1 MKTYPTMINKII
13 HASAVLILL
22 LMPFMSFAKVE
33 ATVEEY
39 IQQYREIAIRE
50 MKQYGIPASI
60 TLAQGILESG
70 MGTSI
75 LATKGNNH
83 FGIKCHETWT
93 GATMK
98 HTDDAPN
105 ECFRVYK
112 HAEESYIDHSIFLTT
127 RPRYAFLFELNKCD
141 YRAWAHG
148 LKKAGYATNPK
159 YPQMLIDCIE
169 RNQLYVYDDENSSL
183 AQMENRRY
191 TIKEKEKE
199 ELIAL
204 DGKAAP
210 VAKTNTGIKVSVP
223 APTSQGTVKANTS
236 ATGIVFF
243 NNKVKTVRAKKGQT
257 PKMIADEF
265 NISVKKFCEYN
276 DITAMS
282 EIKEGQL
289 LYLQPKKKKSKSKT
303 HLVLKHENLWLI
315 SQLYAINLDKLYERN
330 LLSYGEEPAEGA
342 LIYLNKTAPRKPKL
356 RPEGKNF
363 VPQDPQAVEVHIN
376 PVKDSE
382 KTVVYK
388 NSLPTPKPPVENTP
402 AKPQPQ
408 SNPTIGDVLK
418 QSSEPSTT
426 NFPNN
431 DNKSF
436 GDQYVRHLVI
446 KGDTLY
452 NISKR
457 YGVSIEQIKFWNN
470 LIDGSIKLGQE
481 LKIYK

>member
-1 MKTYPTMINKII
+1 MINRII
-13 HASAVLILL
+13 HVCTVLILL
-22 LMPFMSFAKVE
+22 LMPAVSFAKVE

-39 IQQYREIAIRE
+39 IQQYRDIAIRE

-83 FGIKCHETWT
+83 FGIKCHETWR

-105 ECFRVYK
+105 ECFRVYN

-127 RPRYAFLFELNKCD
+127 RPRYAFLFELNQCD

-148 LKKAGYATNPK
+148 LKKAGYATNPR

-169 RNQLYVYDDENSSL
+169 RNQLYVYDDITITPS
-183 AQMENRRY
+183 QMENRRY
-191 TIKEKEKE
+191 AIKEKEKE

-210 VAKTNTGIKVSVP
+210 VSKTSTGIKVSVP
-223 APTSQGTVKANTS
+223 APTSPGTVKHSTAPN
-236 ATGIVFF
+236 GVIFF

-257 PKMIADEF
+257 PKMIADEY
-265 NISVKKFCEYN
+265 NVSVKKFCEYN

-289 LYLQPKKKKSKSKT
+289 LYLQPKKSKSKSKT
-303 HLVLKHENLWLI
+303 HLVLKHENLWMI
-315 SQLYAINLDKLYERN
+315 SQLYAIKLDKLYERN

-363 VPQDPQAVEVHIN
+363 VPQDPQDVEVHIHTDGQ
-376 PVKDSE
+376 PE
-382 KTVVYK
+382 KTIIYK
-388 NSLPTPKPPVENTP
+388 NPTPTPKPAAETPVV
-402 AKPQPQ
+402 KPQPQ
-408 SNPTIGDVLK
+408 SNPTIGEVMK
-418 QSSEPSTT
+418 QQSQTSVS

-431 DNKSF
+431 TNSPF
-436 GDQYVRHLVI
+436 GDQYVRHLVV

-457 YGVSIEQIKFWNN
+457 FGVTVEQIKLWNN
-470 LIDGSIKLGQE
+470 LMDGSIKLGQE